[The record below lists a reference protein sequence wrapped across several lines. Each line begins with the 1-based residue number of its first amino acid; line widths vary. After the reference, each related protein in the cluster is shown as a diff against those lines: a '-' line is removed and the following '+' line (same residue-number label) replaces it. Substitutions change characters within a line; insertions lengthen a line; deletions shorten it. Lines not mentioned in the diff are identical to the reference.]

1 MTGVQTCALPI
12 FSDGTVIFV
21 DSPSLREIWGAQ
33 LRPFPEY
40 CQVLPI
46 LYSFPYQWKVFPSL
60 YRLDEHWEK
69 KIISNGI
76 LKLAKE
82 DGLIFNGT
90 LWYSGPKRI
99 VSTKNMI
106 LIQEKNGKLVRQS
119 ELISINGVKYQFKPL
134 TASSVQSFQKKYLYD
149 NIIPKTIT
157 PVNYLK
163 PF

>member
-1 MTGVQTCALPI
+1 
-12 FSDGTVIFV
+12 
-21 DSPSLREIWGAQ
+21 
-33 LRPFPEY
+33 
-40 CQVLPI
+40 
-46 LYSFPYQWKVFPSL
+46 
-60 YRLDEHWEK
+60 LDEHWEK

-90 LWYSGPKRI
+90 LWYSGPERI

-106 LIQEKNGKLVRQS
+106 LIQEKNGKLIRQS
-119 ELISINGVKYQFKPL
+119 EPISINGAKYQFKPL
-134 TASSVQSFQKKYLYD
+134 TASTVQSFQKKYLYN